1 MKNTSGII
9 WSFMFF
15 VMLAGCS
22 SHQQLA
28 GNETALN
35 PQGPQGSDAPSSVD
49 ETDTMSEAS
58 LTPKD
63 GTNYLIR
70 PVDMEIKEGR
80 PYLPMGAE
88 FITQD
93 GKVDL
98 GDVIKAMA
106 EHKGFSVSF
115 ADDVDQVRPV
125 DCYVKAADNFYSA
138 LDNMLRQLDYYYE
151 IKEDTIVVRY
161 KVSKTYNLSMPN
173 FSESLNTALGGNMLP
188 SSSSEAGDA
197 STGLAATATLNIN
210 SEEFNFWDDLE
221 GVLTSIVNCDGCP
234 APLIDRTLGSITVTA
249 SKRVQK
255 EVEEQL
261 AIIEKEA
268 YKQVVI
274 EAKIIEVALTEDHAT
289 GIDWENVLSGA
300 DLTGKEIG
308 GMLGLGDPA
317 TGLIYE
323 SGEGWST
330 FLDTISISDV
340 PWSVVVSAFS
350 QYGDARIVANPKL
363 HILNGHG
370 AVLSA
375 GQVTSYLEGCDVSTT
390 EFGGLEIEA
399 QVSSITEGLSVG
411 IKANIVGEEEVVLYV
426 FPAITRL
433 IELRQ
438 IFSSQCG
445 EIEAPEMAVREM
457 ATYAKVKDQEILII
471 GGLIQENNSTDT
483 KKVPVL
489 GDMPFLGKFFTY
501 ERIHNKTTELVILL
515 KPRIL
520 LSE

>member
-15 VMLAGCS
+15 VMVAGCS

-28 GNETALN
+28 GNEPVMRPKA
-35 PQGPQGSDAPSSVD
+35 PQVSDASSSAG
-49 ETDTMSEAS
+49 ETDTMSEAP

-63 GTNYLIR
+63 GSNYLIR

-80 PYLPMGAE
+80 PYLPVGAE

-125 DCYVKAADNFYSA
+125 DCHVKAADNFYDA

-151 IKEDTIVVRY
+151 IEEDTIVIRY
-161 KVSKTYNLSMPN
+161 KESKTYHLSMPN
-173 FSESLNTALGGNMLP
+173 FSESLDTALGGNMLP
-188 SSSSEAGDA
+188 SASGGGDA
-197 STGLAATATLNIN
+197 STGLVATAKLNIN

-221 GVLTSIVNCDGCP
+221 GVLTSIVNCADCP
-234 APLIDRTLGSITVTA
+234 APLIDRTLGAITITA
-249 SKRVQK
+249 SKRVHK

-268 YKQVVI
+268 YKQVII
-274 EAKIIEVALTEDHAT
+274 EAKIIEVALNEDHAT
-289 GIDWENVLSGA
+289 GIDWENVLSGT
-300 DLTGKEIG
+300 DLSGKTIG
-308 GMLGLGDPA
+308 GNLGLGDPA
-317 TGLIYE
+317 TGLLYE

-330 FLDTISISDV
+330 FLDTISIDDV

-350 QYGDARIVANPKL
+350 QYGDTRIVANPKI

-375 GQVTSYLEGCDVSTT
+375 GQVTSYLEGCDVTAN
-390 EFGGLEIEA
+390 EFGGTEIEA
-399 QVSSITEGLSVG
+399 QISSITEGLSVG

-457 ATYAKVKDQEILII
+457 ATYAKVRDQEILVI
-471 GGLIQENNSTDT
+471 GGLIQENNDTET

-489 GDMPFLGKFFTY
+489 GDLPYLGKFFSY
-501 ERIHNKTTELVILL
+501 ERVANQSTELVILL
-515 KPRIL
+515 KPRIFIK
-520 LSE
+520 E

>member
-1 MKNTSGII
+1 MKNTIGII

-28 GNETALN
+28 GNETAIS
-35 PQGPQGSDAPSSVD
+35 PQGPQGSDSSSTVG
-49 ETDTMSEAS
+49 ETDTMSEAP
-58 LTPKD
+58 LAPKD

-98 GDVIKAMA
+98 GDVIKAIA

-115 ADDVDQVRPV
+115 ANDVDQVRPV
-125 DCYVKAADNFYSA
+125 DCYVKAADDFYSA
-138 LDNMLRQLDYYYE
+138 LDNMLRQLDYFYE

-161 KVSKTYNLSMPN
+161 KESKTYNLSMPN
-173 FSESLNTALGGNMLP
+173 FSESLETALGGNMLP
-188 SSSSEAGDA
+188 SAKSSGDA
-197 STGLAATATLNIN
+197 TSGLKATAELSIN

-234 APLIDRTLGSITVTA
+234 APLIDRTLGTITVTA

-255 EVEEQL
+255 EVEAQL

-289 GIDWENVLSGA
+289 GIDWENVFSGA
-300 DLTGKEIG
+300 DLSGKEIG
-308 GMLGLGDPA
+308 GTLGLGDPA
-317 TGLIYE
+317 TNLLYE

-330 FLDTISISDV
+330 FLDTISIQDV

-350 QYGDARIVANPKL
+350 QYGDARIVANPKV
-363 HILNGHG
+363 HILNGHA

-375 GQVTSYLEGCDVSTT
+375 GRVTSYLEGCDVSTT

-411 IKANIVGEEEVVLYV
+411 IKANIVDDDEVVLYV

-438 IFSSQCG
+438 IFTSDCG

-457 ATYAKVKDQEILII
+457 ATYAKVRNKEILVI
-471 GGLIQENNSTDT
+471 GGLIQENNGTDT
-483 KKVPVL
+483 KKVPIM
-489 GDMPFLGKFFTY
+489 GDLPFLGKFFTY
-501 ERIHNKTTELVILL
+501 ERIKNKTTELVILL
-515 KPRIL
+515 KPTIL
-520 LSE
+520 LAE

>member
-1 MKNTSGII
+1 
-9 WSFMFF
+9 
-15 VMLAGCS
+15 
-22 SHQQLA
+22 
-28 GNETALN
+28 
-35 PQGPQGSDAPSSVD
+35 
-49 ETDTMSEAS
+49 
-58 LTPKD
+58 
-63 GTNYLIR
+63 
-70 PVDMEIKEGR
+70 
-80 PYLPMGAE
+80 MGAE

-125 DCYVKAADNFYSA
+125 DCHVKAADNFYDA
-138 LDNMLRQLDYYYE
+138 LDNILRQLDYYYE
-151 IKEDTIVVRY
+151 IEEDTIVVRY
-161 KVSKTYNLSMPN
+161 KESKTYNLSMPN

-188 SSSSEAGDA
+188 SAGSDAGDA
-197 STGLAATATLNIN
+197 STGLVATATLNIN
-210 SEEFNFWDDLE
+210 SEEFSFWDDLE

-234 APLIDRTLGSITVTA
+234 APLIDRTLGAITVTA
-249 SKRVQK
+249 SKRVHK

-268 YKQVVI
+268 YKQV
-274 EAKIIEVALTEDHAT
+274 IIEVALTEDHAT
-289 GIDWENVLSGA
+289 GIDWENVFSGA
-300 DLTGKEIG
+300 DLSGKEIG
-308 GMLGLGDPA
+308 GMVGLGDGT
-317 TGLIYE
+317 TGLLYE
-323 SGEGWST
+323 HGVGWNR
-330 FLDTISISDV
+330 FLDTISINDV

-350 QYGDARIVANPKL
+350 QYGDTRIVANPKV

-370 AVLSA
+370 AVMSA
-375 GQVTSYLEGCDVSTT
+375 GQVTSYLEGCDVSSS

-411 IKANIVGEEEVVLYV
+411 IKANIVDEEEVVLYV

-457 ATYAKVKDQEILII
+457 ATYAKVRNQEILVI
-471 GGLIQENNSTDT
+471 GGLIQENNGTDT
-483 KKVPVL
+483 KKVPIM
-489 GDMPFLGKFFTY
+489 GDLPFLGKFFTY
-501 ERIHNKTTELVILL
+501 ERIKNKTTELVILL

-520 LSE
+520 MGE